1 MFDYIYEWLRNL
13 TTYTLLVAVVMQ
25 LIPNEDYRKYIRF
38 FCGMVLIVLLISP
51 LLQLIGIQEEFEQ
64 IYHSKEYERIV
75 RELEEAGNM
84 AGEVTGSGDGELETE
99 NSRMDAE

>member
-38 FCGMVLIVLLISP
+38 FCGMVLIVMLISP
-51 LLQLIGIQEEFEQ
+51 LFQLVGIQEEFEQ
-64 IYHSKEYERIV
+64 IYQSKEYERIV

-84 AGEVTGSGDGELETE
+84 AWEVTDDGDGKVEAE
-99 NSRMDAE
+99 NDGMDAE